1 MKSKLTILLLL
12 TCASTLLFAQPDR
25 EKLKKLSDEVFL
37 PAVKTFRELLS
48 IPNNGLYPEH
58 VEANMVWCEDAFQ
71 QRGFA
76 TERLE
81 TEGAPLL
88 YASMQVDITKPT
100 LLIYLQ
106 VDGQPVDSS
115 RWQQFS
121 PYQPVLKEK
130 LYAWD
135 TIGWDRL
142 NEDYNPDWRIFG
154 RSASDAKGPVMMFL
168 AAMDVMNNQTW
179 IPDYNIKVIM
189 DFEEELGSPNLP
201 AAVEIHRELLA
212 AEMLVIL
219 DGPRHPNNQPT
230 LTFGARGISTITLTV
245 FGPKYPQHSGHYGNY
260 VPNPALKL
268 SHLLASMKD
277 REGKVTIPGFYE
289 GITIDEKTKAILEK
303 VPDDEEEIKKNL
315 GLAANDNV
323 AATLQESLQY
333 PSLNI
338 RGLQSGWVGDEVRTI
353 IPSEATAE
361 IDIRVV
367 KETSGA
373 KLVGLVKKHIE
384 EQGYHFVNDKP
395 TEAERLQYS
404 DLIAF
409 NYRHAYAAFRTD
421 FDTNI
426 GVFLEKALTRAFL
439 VSPIKLRTS
448 GGSIPISPF
457 VKTLGIPAV
466 TVPTVNRDN
475 NQHSPNENLRLGN
488 FRDGII
494 TCLAILTQP
503 MED

>member
-1 MKSKLTILLLL
+1 MKSKLIILLLL
-12 TCASTLLFAQPDR
+12 LSFNTLVIAQPDR
-25 EKLKKLSDEVFL
+25 DELIKLSDEVFL
-37 PAVKTFRELLS
+37 PAVESFREFLS
-48 IPNNGLYPEH
+48 IPNNGLYPKH

-76 TERLE
+76 TERLQ
-81 TEGAPLL
+81 TKGAPLL
-88 YASMQVDITKPT
+88 YASMQTDIAKPT

-115 RWQQFS
+115 KWNQFS

-130 LYAWD
+130 ANAWD
-135 TIGWDRL
+135 SIGWEKLDE
-142 NEDYNPDWRIFG
+142 NYDPEWRIFG

-179 IPDYNIKVIM
+179 IPDYNLKVIM

-201 AAVEIHRELLA
+201 AAVEKHRELLA
-212 AEMLVIL
+212 SEMLVIL

-230 LTFGARGISTITLTV
+230 LTFGARGISTVTLTV

-277 REGKVTIPGFYE
+277 RDGRVIIPGFYE
-289 GITIDEKTKAILEK
+289 GITIDEETKAILKK
-303 VPDDEEEIKKNL
+303 VPDDEDEIKKNL

-338 RGLQSGWVGDEVRTI
+338 RGMKSGWVGDEARTI

-361 IDIRVV
+361 IDIRIV

-373 KLVGLVKKHIE
+373 KLVGLMKKHIE
-384 EQGYHFVNDKP
+384 DQGYHFVNEKP
-395 TEAERLQYS
+395 TEAERALYA
-404 DLIAF
+404 DLISF
-409 NYRHAYAAFRTD
+409 KYRHSYAAFRTE

-426 GVFLEKALTRAFL
+426 GRFLEKALTRAF
-439 VSPIKLRTS
+439 VVPPIKLRTS

-457 VKTLGIPAV
+457 VKTLGVPAV

-475 NQHSPNENLRLGN
+475 NQHSPNENIRLGN
-488 FRDGII
+488 FRDGIM

-503 MED
+503 MEE